1 MDGSHADTA
10 DSRKRETGAESVV
23 STMDIHKVMSLLPH
37 RYPFLLVDKVIDY
50 KVNDYLIAL
59 KNVTFNEPFFTG
71 HFPVRPV
78 MPGVLIVE
86 AMAQATGL
94 LAMASR
100 PEQVGEKSLY
110 YFVGIDKARF
120 KRPVEPGDQLVMEV
134 KLGPVRRGIWKFDG
148 EARVDDRIVATAEI
162 MCTARDFT
170 A

>member
-1 MDGSHADTA
+1 MDGTELKSA
-10 DSRKRETGAESVV
+10 KV
-23 STMDIHKVMSLLPH
+23 SDPLKEAGPMDIHRILRLLPH
-37 RYPFLLVDKVIDY
+37 RYPFLLVDRVIDY
-50 KVNDYLIAL
+50 RINDYLIAL

-100 PEQVGEKSLY
+100 PDLVGERSLY

-120 KRPVEPGDQLVMEV
+120 KRPVEPGDQLIMEV
-134 KLGPVRRGIWKFDG
+134 RLGPVRRGIWRFDG
-148 EARVDDRIVATAEI
+148 EARVDDKVVANAEI
-162 MCTARDFT
+162 MCTARDFD